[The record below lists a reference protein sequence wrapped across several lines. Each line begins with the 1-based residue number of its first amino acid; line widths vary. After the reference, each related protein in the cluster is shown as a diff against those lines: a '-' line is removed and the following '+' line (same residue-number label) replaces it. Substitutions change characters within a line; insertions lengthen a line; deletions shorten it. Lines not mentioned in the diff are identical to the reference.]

1 MLELISGMI
10 IGLFVSLAGVWFTYY
25 LNLLADKKSSQNRLR
40 EERYKNILLH
50 MLVLMDSK
58 NLLFVSHTVPGS
70 NAQLTQNQ
78 HKDFLIAER
87 KQAQIHAPNEVLS
100 LLSEFLNNPDDS
112 HFDAVTSA
120 MRQDLGN

>member
-1 MLELISGMI
+1 
-10 IGLFVSLAGVWFTYY
+10 
-25 LNLLADKKSSQNRLR
+25 
-40 EERYKNILLH
+40 
-50 MLVLMDSK
+50 MDSK
-58 NLLFVSHTVPGS
+58 NLLFVSHSAPGH
-70 NAQLTQNQ
+70 NAQFKKNQ

-87 KQAQIHAPNEVLS
+87 KQAQIHAPDEVLS